1 MTHFPVDVTT
11 SDTLPVFAFGRRTAG
26 SSERRVVGDLREIA
40 PTFAAPTYTSSDPHV
55 GHVRASTEI
64 VVTVLAFV
72 VVRAAPFNV
81 AMDAVDD
88 SQPASVVD
96 AQALDVLRTRPRS
109 SSGILVHDSADQ
121 ELVAPRDVTL
131 LA

>member
-1 MTHFPVDVTT
+1 VEATTNDTFPVF
-11 SDTLPVFAFGRRTAG
+11 TLG
-26 SSERRVVGDLREIA
+26 SRIGLSSTLREVLALSEIA

-55 GHVRASTEI
+55 GHVRASTEM

-72 VVRAAPFNV
+72 VVRAEPFTV

-96 AQALDVLRTRPRS
+96 AQALDLLRTRPRS

-131 LA
+131 LAEKQ